1 MKRLLLLCLLSAS
14 AFAADAPLLH
24 DDFSA
29 PKLDQ
34 RRAMRGEWKFA
45 DHIATCTQDDE
56 LFKKN
61 KDHGPILFYDLAH
74 SDATLRMA
82 FKPDAAVKSVV
93 FTCNGAEGH
102 VFRLVLSA
110 AGTSVR
116 AFPADSP
123 DHKSIALAT
132 EKAVKLVPGQWT
144 PLSVTLNGSKATLKL
159 GDFTQT
165 YDHPSFARA
174 KTNFSLG
181 FSFGTLSAKDVAAVK

>member
-1 MKRLLLLCLLSAS
+1 MKRLLLLCLLTAS
-14 AFAADAPLLH
+14 AFAADAPLLQ
-24 DDFSA
+24 DDFTA
-29 PKLDQ
+29 PKLES

-45 DHIATCTQDDE
+45 DHTATCAQDDE

-74 SDATLRMA
+74 TDATLSMA

-93 FTCNGAEGH
+93 FTCNGADGH
-102 VFRLVLSA
+102 VFRIVLSA

-159 GDFTQT
+159 GDFAQT
-165 YDHPSFARA
+165 YDHPSFARP

-181 FSFGTLSAKDVAAVK
+181 FSFGTLSVKEVAAVK

>member
-1 MKRLLLLCLLSAS
+1 MKHLLLLCLLSAS
-14 AFAADAPLLH
+14 AFTADALLQ

-34 RRAMRGEWKFA
+34 RRAMRGEWKFV
-45 DHIATCTQDDE
+45 DHTATCTQDDA

-74 SDATLRMA
+74 SDATLSLA

-116 AFPADSP
+116 AFPADNP

-132 EKAVKLVPGQWT
+132 EKAVKLVPGQWAA
-144 PLSVTLNGSKATLKL
+144 LSVALHGSKATVKL

-165 YDHPSFARA
+165 YDHPSLVRA
-174 KTNFSLG
+174 KINFSLG
-181 FSFGTLSAKDVAAVK
+181 FSFGTLSVKDVAAVK

>member
-1 MKRLLLLCLLSAS
+1 MKSLLLLTLLTAS
-14 AFAADAPLLH
+14 ALAADTPILQ

-34 RRAMRGEWKFA
+34 RRALRGEWTVA
-45 DHIATCTQDDE
+45 DHTATCTQDDE

-74 SDATLRMA
+74 TDATLRLA

-102 VFRLVLSA
+102 VFRIVLSA

-116 AFPADSP
+116 AFPTDSQ

-144 PLSVTLNGSKATLKL
+144 PLEVTLNGSQATLKL

-165 YDHPSFARA
+165 YDHPSFARP

-181 FSFGTLSAKDVAAVK
+181 FSFGTLSVKEVAVVK

>member
-1 MKRLLLLCLLSAS
+1 MKTLLLLTLLTAS
-14 AFAADAPLLH
+14 ALAADTPLLQ

-29 PKLDQ
+29 PKLEQ

-45 DHIATCTQDDE
+45 DLTATCTQDDE

-74 SDATLRMA
+74 TDASLRLA
-82 FKPDAAVKSVV
+82 FKPDAAVKTVV

-102 VFRLVLSA
+102 VFRLVLST

-116 AFPADSP
+116 AFPTESK

-144 PLSVTLNGSKATLKL
+144 PLSVTLQGSQATLKL

-181 FSFGTLSAKDVAAVK
+181 FSFGTLSVKEVVAVK

>member
-1 MKRLLLLCLLSAS
+1 MKHLLFLFLLTAS
-14 AFAADAPLLH
+14 ALAADAPLLQ

-29 PKLDQ
+29 PQLDQ
-34 RRAMRGEWKFA
+34 RRAMRGEWTFA
-45 DHIATCTQDDE
+45 DHTATCTQDDE

-74 SDATLRMA
+74 TDATLRLA
-82 FKPDAAVKSVV
+82 FKPDAAVKTIV

-102 VFRLVLSA
+102 VFRIVLSA
-110 AGTSVR
+110 AGASVR
-116 AFPADSP
+116 AFPTDSQ

-132 EKAVKLVPGQWT
+132 EKTVKLTPGQWT
-144 PLSVTLNGSKATLKL
+144 PLSVTLHGSQATLKL

-165 YDHPSFARA
+165 YDHPSFARP

-181 FSFGTLSAKDVAAVK
+181 FSFGTLSVKEVAVVK

>member
-1 MKRLLLLCLLSAS
+1 MKHLLLLCLLTAS
-14 AFAADAPLLH
+14 ALAADAPLLQ

-29 PKLDQ
+29 PNLEQ
-34 RRAMRGEWKFA
+34 RRAMRGEWTFA
-45 DHIATCTQDDE
+45 DHTATCTQDDE

-74 SDATLRMA
+74 SDATLRLA
-82 FKPDAAVKSVV
+82 FKPDAAVKTVV

-110 AGTSVR
+110 AGASVR
-116 AFPADSP
+116 AFPTDSQ

-132 EKAVKLVPGQWT
+132 EKTVNLTPGQWT
-144 PLSVTLNGSKATLKL
+144 PLSVTLHGSQATLKL

-165 YDHPSFARA
+165 YDHSSFARA

-181 FSFGTLSAKDVAAVK
+181 FSFGTLSVKKVVAVK